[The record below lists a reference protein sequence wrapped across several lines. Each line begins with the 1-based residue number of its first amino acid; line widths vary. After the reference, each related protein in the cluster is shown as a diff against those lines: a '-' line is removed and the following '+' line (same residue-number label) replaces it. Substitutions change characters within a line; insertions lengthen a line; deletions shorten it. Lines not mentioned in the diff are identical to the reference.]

1 MTKQEIVCAYFEA
14 WLQKDIQTVAHT
26 FSEDAV
32 YTECYGPQYHGLC
45 QILKWFA
52 DWNQKGTVLQ
62 WDIHRMVEQGRTV
75 VVQWFFRCDYDGT
88 VSGFDGVSVIDFDED
103 DKICRLSEYQSEPKH
118 IFPYD

>member
-1 MTKQEIVCAYFEA
+1 MTKQEIVRAYFEA
-14 WLQKDIQTVAHT
+14 WLQKDIQTVTRT
-26 FSEDAV
+26 FSEDAI
-32 YTECYGPQYHGLC
+32 YTECYGPQYHGLR

-52 DWNQKGTVLQ
+52 DWNQKGVVLQ

-118 IFPYD
+118 VLPYD

>member
-1 MTKQEIVCAYFEA
+1 MTKQEIVRAYFDA

-26 FSEDAV
+26 FSEDTV
-32 YTECYGPQYHGLC
+32 YTECYGSQYHGLC

-52 DWNQKGTVLQ
+52 DWNQKGAVLQ

-88 VSGFDGVSVIDFDED
+88 VSGFDGVSVIDFDEA
-103 DKICRLSEYQSEPKH
+103 DKICRLSEYQSEPKRV
-118 IFPYD
+118 FPYD